1 MLGHF
6 KGDMDWNR
14 LLGRIGELVAI
25 VNAHELHVTS
35 DLGEKLTSAELA
47 PMRYSRFSHMEMTIA
62 QQNYGSIYIK
72 TIYFPS
78 NI

>member
-14 LLGRIGELVAI
+14 LLGRIGELMAM
-25 VNAHELHVTS
+25 VNAHELHVIS

-47 PMRYSRFSHMEMTIA
+47 PMGYSRVSHMEMSID
-62 QQNYGSIYIK
+62 QHNYGSIYMK